1 MKYIAFLCW
10 LSFRAFK
17 GGDTDNINESDEG
30 CEPPKKRQC
39 TTTNIGRG
47 FKRDFDSPLSRL
59 SDHLPLLM
67 KSRPSRSMVAD
78 WWVKEHPEVKL
89 VSGYVEWLIGFY
101 NRLNDDELHPVDRN
115 HLEELT
121 NWHKTRENEHM
132 GDTQPVAGPSH

>member
-1 MKYIAFLCW
+1 M
-10 LSFRAFK
+10 
-17 GGDTDNINESDEG
+17 
-30 CEPPKKRQC
+30 
-39 TTTNIGRG
+39 TTNIGRG

-59 SDHLPLLM
+59 SDCLPLLM

-89 VSGYVEWLIGFY
+89 VSGRAEWLIGFY
-101 NRLNDDELHPVDRN
+101 NHLNDDKLHPVDRD

-121 NWHKTRENEHM
+121 NLHKTRENEHM